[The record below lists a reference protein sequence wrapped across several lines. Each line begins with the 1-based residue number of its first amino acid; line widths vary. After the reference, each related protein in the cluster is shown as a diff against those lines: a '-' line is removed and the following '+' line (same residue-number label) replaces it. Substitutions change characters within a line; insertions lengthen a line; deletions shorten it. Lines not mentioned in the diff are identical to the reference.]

1 MKKSIIFQ
9 IGMKTILP
17 VLLMG
22 SLLIFWRGHQLPGGG
37 FIGGLLAGAALATH
51 AFCFG
56 VQTTLRLIRV
66 HPISFIFT
74 GLFFAL
80 LSGVLSLIAGDQPF
94 TGLWASV
101 PLIGSLGTPILF
113 DLGVYL
119 LVIGFVVVFIT
130 QILQEDS

>member
-17 VLLMG
+17 VLLIG
-22 SLLIFWRGHQLPGGG
+22 SFVVFWRGHQLPGGG
-37 FIGGLLAGAALATH
+37 FMGGLLAGAGLATH

-56 VQTTLRLIRV
+56 VQTTLRVIRI
-66 HPISFIFT
+66 HPLSFIFV

-80 LSGVLSLIAGDQPF
+80 LSGILSSFTGNQPF
-94 TGLWASV
+94 TGLWTSV